1 MQIGASLLGGQDGGS
16 GQLRKW
22 VQRLGGQNGGS
33 GQLCKWVQ
41 RLAGKMGEAA
51 SCANWA
57 KGGLAGQ
64 KIKWARLQQS

>member
-1 MQIGASLLGGQDGGS
+1 MGEAASCANGYNGWAA
-16 GQLRKW
+16 KW
-22 VQRLGGQNGGS
+22 GKRPAVQMGTTAGRPTGGS

-57 KGGLAGQ
+57 GQ
-64 KIKWARLQQS
+64 KMKWARLQQS